1 MKKLISIFLIL
12 VSTGQAVLAAT
23 PSTTTISNKEEIKKD
38 IEEIE
43 KSFDDFKQEV
53 KLEKK
58 TKKEAEKQAKAI
70 IKQSKKETESLN
82 PPLTSEGQKVSVAKE
97 GEKKNEQQIIRLE
110 VEDEKNQSKVT
121 GSKPKKN
128 SKSEIDK
135 VRQELKENEEKA
147 LDFVFPSID
156 DSAEKA
162 SREKFFSQTEKEQLL
177 ELWRATLAR
186 NRTIQFIIKS
196 LSSNPNEVEQNN
208 VVMQALSKA
217 LFVPFYAMSAV
228 ANNSLVSGGSMV
240 GARVIGDVVDATT
253 DKADRSRQI
262 TKTDL
267 IVLFMLVDDVAER
280 LRRAYYGYKDAL
292 IEKRLLGHELI
303 PARMDASEALAK
315 NEKSS
320 VFFTRM
326 VVRDLERKLRLTEH
340 NYLSNRRTLLELAG
354 EQAVESVDMLIK
366 LEVDEMISDITR
378 V

>member
-1 MKKLISIFLIL
+1 MINSLPSY
-12 VSTGQAVLAAT
+12 AAAT
-23 PSTTTISNKEEIKKD
+23 TTTGIKEEIKS
-38 IEEIE
+38 IEKSLADFKKEVKEEKKSHKEIE
-43 KSFDDFKQEV
+43 KLAKSV
-53 KLEKK
+53 G
-58 TKKEAEKQAKAI
+58 KQAK
-70 IKQSKKETESLN
+70 KDTESAKNSLN
-82 PPLTSEGQKVSVAKE
+82 QNLTSTGQKVSEEESRAE
-97 GEKKNEQQIIRLE
+97 GEKKHEQQIIRLE
-110 VEDEKNQSKVT
+110 VEDEKDQSKNT
-121 GSKPKKN
+121 GSKSKKN

-147 LDFVFPSID
+147 LDFVFPNID
-156 DSAEKA
+156 DSAAKA
-162 SREKFFSQTEKEQLL
+162 SSEKFFSQTEKEQLL

-253 DKADRSRQI
+253 DKADRSRQV

-280 LRRAYYGYKDAL
+280 LRQAYYGYKNAL
-292 IEKRLLGHELI
+292 IEKQLLGHELI
-303 PARMDASEALAK
+303 PARIDSSEAFAK

-320 VFFTRM
+320 IFFTRM
-326 VVRDLERKLRLTEH
+326 VVRDLERRLRLTEH
-340 NYLSNRRTLLELAG
+340 SYLSNRRALLELAG
-354 EQAVESVDMLIK
+354 EQALESVDLLIK